1 MTAARSPLRIGTL
14 LRLPWWTGSPR
25 AVVVSLMLRGGYRRV
40 VLLGIGRGIRGRVM
54 TLRRSRVERLAKRT
68 GSTALPGLPVPCPCG
83 ERCTGTMRFAAAR
96 RLLRRLP

>member
-1 MTAARSPLRIGTL
+1 MKRPLRIGTL

-25 AVVVSLMLRGGYRRV
+25 AVVVGIVARGVPRV

-54 TLRRSRVERLAKRT
+54 TLRRARVERLSKRT

-83 ERCTGTMRFAAAR
+83 ERCTGTMRFADAR
-96 RLLRRLP
+96 RLLRRLL